1 MIYPVDLQA
10 GSVFGHHP
18 SFNPIPDSVKC
29 KDDKNPLLHIAGMVA
44 VHEVKADLSRRSS
57 FPRHQRLGIERL
69 ETEISDSFSFRI
81 VSEQTTQLQ
90 SIEFELSE

>member
-44 VHEVKADLSRRSS
+44 VHE
-57 FPRHQRLGIERL
+57 